1 MGKGKKKG
9 EGMTPLKKAIWI
21 AVGVL
26 VSILAV
32 VGFIY
37 YRTML
42 SPNVEVKGDPKY
54 LLIYEGDT
62 FDDVLKHLKET
73 KAIKNMDSFIRTAKR
88 NGYPEQICPGRY
100 KLEDGMSNYLLVH
113 RLINNRQAP
122 LSITFNNIR
131 TKKQLAQ
138 RLSSQLMMD
147 ESALLDV
154 LNDPVALSEFGVQPE
169 TSVALFLP
177 NSYEVY
183 WTVSPIELLRRM
195 KKEYDKFWTK
205 ERLAKLQEVGISQLE
220 VSTLASIVEEE
231 TNKLEER
238 PMVAGLYLNR
248 LRKGMKL
255 QADPTVK
262 FALGNFALRR
272 LLSGHLSVN
281 SPYNTYQNFGLPP
294 GPIRIPSMNAIDAVL
309 NYARHDYL
317 FMCAKSDRSGYHDF
331 TVTFDEHKGNA
342 TKYRKSLDERNIH

>member
-1 MGKGKKKG
+1 MS
-9 EGMTPLKKAIWI
+9 TLKKTIWI
-21 AVGVL
+21 TAGVL

-42 SPNVEVKGDPKY
+42 SPNVVVKGEPKY
-54 LLIYEGDT
+54 LLVYEEDT
-62 FDDVLKHLKET
+62 FDDVVKHLK
-73 KAIKNMDSFIRTAKR
+73 KLGAMKDMDSFIRTAKR

-138 RLSSQLMMD
+138 RLSEQLMMKEAD
-147 ESALLDV
+147 LLDL
-154 LNDPVALSEFGVQPE
+154 LNDPVALSEFGVSPE
-169 TSVALFLP
+169 SSVALFIP

-183 WTVSPIELLRRM
+183 WTVTPNDLLCRM

-205 ERLAKLQEVGISQLE
+205 ERMNKLAEVGISQLE